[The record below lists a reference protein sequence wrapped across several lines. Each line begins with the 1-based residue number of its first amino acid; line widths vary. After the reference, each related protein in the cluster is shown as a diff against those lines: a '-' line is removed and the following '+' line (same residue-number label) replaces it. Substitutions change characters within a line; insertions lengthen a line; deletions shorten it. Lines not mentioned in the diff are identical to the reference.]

1 MAGAR
6 AAGSV
11 NWLRS
16 QTRDILVFVP
26 AAESDFDQIFATLEQ
41 RRVRYLVVGGVAVV
55 LHGHPR
61 FTADLDL
68 IVALDP
74 PNVAAAMEALS
85 SLGYR
90 PRAPV
95 AAREFADPK
104 QRREWIQEKGLV
116 VFSLWSPEHP
126 ATEIDLFVAE
136 PFPFDPAYE
145 RAARLSLGSSSVTV
159 AAIPDLITLKQRAG
173 RGKDRE
179 DIEILRRIL
188 EQERGD
194 G

>member
-1 MAGAR
+1 
-6 AAGSV
+6 
-11 NWLRS
+11 
-16 QTRDILVFVP
+16 
-26 AAESDFDQIFATLEQ
+26 
-41 RRVRYLVVGGVAVV
+41 
-55 LHGHPR
+55 
-61 FTADLDL
+61 
-68 IVALDP
+68 
-74 PNVAAAMEALS
+74 MEALS

-104 QRREWIQEKGLV
+104 KRREWIQEKGLV

-179 DIEILRRIL
+179 DIEMLRRIL